1 MNKQSS
7 LLVTMIL
14 SVTCVACVTTGIIFN
29 RKNKDLSDTVESST
43 QEAVTSIEKAT
54 TSVSPEF
61 NINFYSAKEVEEVSD
76 EKLSSFLSAEL
87 KSIDIIHDLVCVP
100 DYFDIELYSSG
111 TENCEKILYSPL
123 RFDIGRDM
131 KTEISDEEMK
141 FLTEQRNKSIGENDD
156 AEYIFCGEND
166 DYVEYSVRYTDRKSY
181 YDNDTLKEKDI
192 YRTYRVFYPKRT
204 VMLESDNALNAYFVG
219 EPTMDNVQ
227 RCLDFEFSISDELVL
242 YREYFETDED
252 IVCTYYSITQ
262 NAMTA
267 DSIAGLDEDIALY
280 AQLNKDTIA
289 VDKKSNEIR
298 RKSELVREVK
308 TATLP

>member
-1 MNKQSS
+1 MKFS
-7 LLVTMIL
+7 TKRIL
-14 SVTCVACVTTGIIFN
+14 
-29 RKNKDLSDTVESST
+29 
-43 QEAVTSIEKAT
+43 
-54 TSVSPEF
+54 
-61 NINFYSAKEVEEVSD
+61 
-76 EKLSSFLSAEL
+76 
-87 KSIDIIHDLVCVP
+87 
-100 DYFDIELYSSG
+100 G
-111 TENCEKILYSPL
+111 TICH
-123 RFDIGRDM
+123 M

-156 AEYIFCGEND
+156 AEYIFCGENN
-166 DYVEYSVRYTDRKSY
+166 DYVEYSVQYTDRKSY

-227 RCLDFEFSISDELVL
+227 RCLDFEFSISDEPVL
-242 YREYFETDED
+242 YREYFEIDEG
-252 IVCTYYSITQ
+252 IICTYYSITQ
-262 NAMTA
+262 DTMAA

-280 AQLNKDTIA
+280 AQLNKGTIA

-298 RKSELVREVK
+298 RKLELVREIR